1 MVRSIEIKEVA
12 PDGTI
17 HLIETVSSG
26 PSQIENGSELVCS
39 LFLIA
44 MIVLIGAE
52 AIARNVFG
60 TSLQVTDEIGG
71 YLLVAMTFISMSV
84 AEAHGAFHR
93 VELIQARVGKKVR
106 MISQIV
112 FDLMSLGA
120 SALVT
125 WQLTRLTLNSW
136 RAEDAAADTAL
147 ASAEHDGDRYGAAL
161 LRPAPNHYRQ
171 SEAPSREPSVMSPGV
186 ELVFVLAIF
195 VGLLCVGMTI
205 PFAIAVPSVLYLL
218 LHAGLPGIKG
228 IGLVSWGSMNSFT
241 LSAIPLF
248 ILMAEILQESQ
259 LSLRVYHGL
268 SKLVS
273 WIPGGLLQT
282 NIAGCAIFAAISGSS
297 VVTAASIGRVA
308 LPELQKRNYSPRL
321 SAGSLAAGGTLGI
334 LIPPSIAMIVYGTFT
349 ETSVAKLFLSLIHI

>member
-12 PDGTI
+12 PDGAI

-44 MIVLIGAE
+44 MIVLIAAE
-52 AIARNVFG
+52 AIARNVLA

-71 YLLVAMTFISMSV
+71 YLLVAMTFLSMSV

-136 RAEDAAADTAL
+136 RAEDVAPTPLQTPLWLPQSTMAIGMAL
-147 ASAEHDGDRYGAAL
+147 LCFAL
-161 LRPAPNHYRQ
+161 LRTIIAKAKRLRGSGQ
-171 SEAPSREPSVMSPGV
+171 S
-186 ELVFVLAIF
+186 
-195 VGLLCVGMTI
+195 
-205 PFAIAVPSVLYLL
+205 
-218 LHAGLPGIKG
+218 
-228 IGLVSWGSMNSFT
+228 
-241 LSAIPLF
+241 
-248 ILMAEILQESQ
+248 
-259 LSLRVYHGL
+259 
-268 SKLVS
+268 
-273 WIPGGLLQT
+273 
-282 NIAGCAIFAAISGSS
+282 
-297 VVTAASIGRVA
+297 
-308 LPELQKRNYSPRL
+308 
-321 SAGSLAAGGTLGI
+321 
-334 LIPPSIAMIVYGTFT
+334 
-349 ETSVAKLFLSLIHI
+349 

>member
-1 MVRSIEIKEVA
+1 MVGSIEIKEVA

-44 MIVLIGAE
+44 MVVLIGAE

-93 VELIQARVGKKVR
+93 VELIQARVGKTMR

-136 RAEDAAADTAL
+136 RAEDVAPTPLQTPLWLPQSTMAIGMAL
-147 ASAEHDGDRYGAAL
+147 LCFAL
-161 LRPAPNHYRQ
+161 LRTIIAKAKRLRGSRQ
-171 SEAPSREPSVMSPGV
+171 S
-186 ELVFVLAIF
+186 
-195 VGLLCVGMTI
+195 
-205 PFAIAVPSVLYLL
+205 
-218 LHAGLPGIKG
+218 
-228 IGLVSWGSMNSFT
+228 
-241 LSAIPLF
+241 
-248 ILMAEILQESQ
+248 
-259 LSLRVYHGL
+259 
-268 SKLVS
+268 
-273 WIPGGLLQT
+273 
-282 NIAGCAIFAAISGSS
+282 
-297 VVTAASIGRVA
+297 
-308 LPELQKRNYSPRL
+308 
-321 SAGSLAAGGTLGI
+321 
-334 LIPPSIAMIVYGTFT
+334 
-349 ETSVAKLFLSLIHI
+349 

>member
-136 RAEDAAADTAL
+136 RAEDVAPTPLQTPLWLPQSTMAIGMAL
-147 ASAEHDGDRYGAAL
+147 LCFAL
-161 LRPAPNHYRQ
+161 LRTIIAKAKHLRGSRQ
-171 SEAPSREPSVMSPGV
+171 S
-186 ELVFVLAIF
+186 
-195 VGLLCVGMTI
+195 
-205 PFAIAVPSVLYLL
+205 
-218 LHAGLPGIKG
+218 
-228 IGLVSWGSMNSFT
+228 
-241 LSAIPLF
+241 
-248 ILMAEILQESQ
+248 
-259 LSLRVYHGL
+259 
-268 SKLVS
+268 
-273 WIPGGLLQT
+273 
-282 NIAGCAIFAAISGSS
+282 
-297 VVTAASIGRVA
+297 
-308 LPELQKRNYSPRL
+308 
-321 SAGSLAAGGTLGI
+321 
-334 LIPPSIAMIVYGTFT
+334 
-349 ETSVAKLFLSLIHI
+349 